1 MLDHRVLVFTG
12 VAALLTVTPG
22 ADTFLVL
29 RNVLRGGRTAGVVTT
44 LGICCGLF
52 VHATLSAL
60 GLSIV
65 LMQSAN
71 AYLALKWAGALY
83 LMWLGLGS
91 IRDAIRGGDG
101 GWSPIE
107 PATNDAPRGERGDP
121 FRLRDP
127 FLEGLA
133 NNVLNPKVA
142 VFYLG
147 LPPAV
152 HRPRRPRPGQVAG
165 PRGDPLRPGDCLARR
180 ARVLVR
186 SRPRGPCERAGAPGA
201 PRGLGH
207 GAGRFRSAARV
218 RGSGI
223 DATGPWLVN
232 QGTRGRKA
240 SAMTA

>member
-101 GWSPIE
+101 GWSPLE
-107 PATNDAPRGERGDP
+107 PTTRNAPRGERGDP
-121 FRLRDP
+121 IRLRDP

-142 VFYLG
+142 VFYLAF
-147 LPPAV
+147 LP
-152 HRPRRPRPGQVAG
+152 QFIG
-165 PRGDPLRPGDCLARR
+165 PGDPALAKSLVLAGIHFVLGIVWLVGLAFLFDRGRGVLASARARR
-180 ARVLVR
+180 GLHAVSGTVLVGFGVR
-186 SRPRGPCERAGAPGA
+186 LAFEDRG
-201 PRGLGH
+201 
-207 GAGRFRSAARV
+207 
-218 RGSGI
+218 
-223 DATGPWLVN
+223 
-232 QGTRGRKA
+232 
-240 SAMTA
+240 

>member
-12 VAALLTVTPG
+12 VAALLTITPG
-22 ADTFLVL
+22 ADTFL
-29 RNVLRGGRTAGVVTT
+29 VLRGGRTAGVVTT

-101 GWSPIE
+101 GWSPLE
-107 PATNDAPRGERGDP
+107 PTTRNAPRGERGDP
-121 FRLRDP
+121 IRLRDP

-142 VFYLG
+142 VFYLAF
-147 LPPAV
+147 LP
-152 HRPRRPRPGQVAG
+152 QFIG
-165 PRGDPLRPGDCLARR
+165 PGDPALAKSLLLAGIHFVQGIVWLLGLAFLFDRGRAVLASARARR
-180 ARVLVR
+180 TLEAISGTVLLGFGVR
-186 SRPRGPCERAGAPGA
+186 LAFEDRR
-201 PRGLGH
+201 
-207 GAGRFRSAARV
+207 
-218 RGSGI
+218 
-223 DATGPWLVN
+223 
-232 QGTRGRKA
+232 
-240 SAMTA
+240 